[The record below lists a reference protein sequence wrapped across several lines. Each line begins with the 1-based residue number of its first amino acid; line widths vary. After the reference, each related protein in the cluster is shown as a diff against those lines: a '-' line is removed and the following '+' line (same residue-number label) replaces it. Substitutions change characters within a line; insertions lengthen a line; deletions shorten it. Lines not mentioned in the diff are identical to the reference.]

1 MDEII
6 AILTK
11 YKKDLERMTCA
22 EIKEVAETVD
32 AFMNDYRI
40 MEWDIFNLLF
50 IIARLVTIGRKNDNY
65 QTCQFSSILCEYL
78 LMSVQG

>member
-1 MDEII
+1 MEEII

-40 MEWDIFNLLF
+40 MEWDAEDMGYGL
-50 IIARLVTIGRKNDNY
+50 
-65 QTCQFSSILCEYL
+65 
-78 LMSVQG
+78 